1 MSNRRD
7 RGLWRRRAQRGGGE
21 QLTAEGQHP
30 NHSSSSS
37 GFRTAD
43 SDRMVQPAEELGQRG
58 TPANDARGLSSLP
71 TGRLGRAVGQK
82 ELP

>member
-43 SDRMVQPAEELGQRG
+43 SDRMVQPAEGDTSGRRQR
-58 TPANDARGLSSLP
+58 TEQPAYRTSW
-71 TGRLGRAVGQK
+71 
-82 ELP
+82 